1 MSGQEGAAGDAPVA
15 GGWMNTAQWLK
26 AVNSKP
32 GGQTD
37 VQTQAGK
44 VAVPFISV
52 QKYIFHKRYSS
63 FHRYISSKEIIKQ
76 IEHLM
81 EELE

>member
-52 QKYIFHKRYSS
+52 QKYIIHKRYSS